1 MNLLKEI
8 VNQLNKEDVRL
19 YKIYASRTSDSPNR
33 KDLILF
39 DLYRK
44 SPEVNDDEFFK
55 KLYSNADNKN
65 VYHRLKNRI
74 IEDLNKSLF
83 LNNLDNEDIEV
94 HYNIC
99 IYRYYYSKNLY
110 RLAAYYLKRA
120 EKLAI
125 ALDNFELIDI
135 IFSEFIK
142 LSSYIQDINPE
153 EILNQKASNDKKL
166 YLHRKIEELLAI
178 INYKLRITQ
187 NLSLSDDSNITALQ
201 KLIST
206 SVNDPEITENRT
218 FRFKIYNALSRI
230 YILKRE
236 FKNLVSYI
244 EKTFSEFEMAGMF
257 TRSHHEDKL
266 SMLIHLMNALNM
278 DKQHQKAIETSD
290 RLFAALQEFDGFLFH
305 KYAFFYY
312 AGLVNSYGELKMP
325 RKAIEVL
332 NEMEDKKVTAH
343 NSTYEVFTMLNL
355 AICKYEL
362 GDLHGAIKQ
371 INRLYISDS
380 FNNLDISVK
389 FKIEIAELMM
399 RFEKE
404 DWDSFSYKLGIIN
417 KDYIKGKLPVNQREV
432 EVLELLNRMA
442 SDPHYKKNVEI
453 RNLAAK
459 LIEEDVAKTEYDLID
474 YKDWLRDRFK

>member
-1 MNLLKEI
+1 
-8 VNQLNKEDVRL
+8 
-19 YKIYASRTSDSPNR
+19 
-33 KDLILF
+33 
-39 DLYRK
+39 
-44 SPEVNDDEFFK
+44 
-55 KLYSNADNKN
+55 
-65 VYHRLKNRI
+65 
-74 IEDLNKSLF
+74 
-83 LNNLDNEDIEV
+83 
-94 HYNIC
+94 
-99 IYRYYYSKNLY
+99 
-110 RLAAYYLKRA
+110 
-120 EKLAI
+120 
-125 ALDNFELIDI
+125 
-135 IFSEFIK
+135 
-142 LSSYIQDINPE
+142 
-153 EILNQKASNDKKL
+153 L